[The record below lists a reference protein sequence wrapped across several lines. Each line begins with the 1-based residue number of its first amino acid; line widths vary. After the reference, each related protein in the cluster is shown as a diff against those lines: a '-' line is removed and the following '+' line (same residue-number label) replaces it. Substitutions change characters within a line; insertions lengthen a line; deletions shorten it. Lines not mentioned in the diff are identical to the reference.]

1 MMSHDTRSERRE
13 SRADD
18 ITPWRHIKPL
28 WKLVFVN
35 TCNDL
40 KIQAF
45 D

>member
-1 MMSHDTRSERRE
+1 MMSHDTRSERQDARV
-13 SRADD
+13 D
-18 ITPWRHIKPL
+18 ITPWDQIKPL

-40 KIQAF
+40 KIQSF

>member
-1 MMSHDTRSERRE
+1 MMSRDTRSEDHVAR
-13 SRADD
+13 DD
-18 ITPWRHIKPL
+18 ITPWKQIKPF

-40 KIQAF
+40 KIRSF